1 MDVDGSFLDRRAA
14 FLPDPLFSDRESD
27 AFENAGELFNSVV
40 VRLGSAVKRVAGY
53 TFDWSG
59 GH

>member
-1 MDVDGSFLDRRAA
+1 MDVDGSFWIDAQRSFPIR
-14 FLPDPLFSDRESD
+14 FFPHRESD